1 MINKGLLTIVIL
13 ASAITA
19 FAQVSLKIG
28 HINSQELILAMP
40 ENDSAIAILGKASK
54 DLQDQYQ
61 MMQDE
66 YNSKIQDFITKR
78 DSYSELIKQTK
89 NSELQSMEQR
99 IQQFQQ
105 NAEQDLQ
112 LKRAD
117 IYKPILNK
125 ANKAISE
132 VAKES
137 GFTYI
142 LDLAQGTVL
151 YHDETSMDIFP
162 LVKQKLGLPNKSMI
176 PSVKK

>member
-1 MINKGLLTIVIL
+1 MTKGLLIIIIL
-13 ASAITA
+13 ASAITT

-28 HINSQELILAMP
+28 HINSQELLLAMP
-40 ENDSAIAILGKASK
+40 ENDSALLKLGKASK

-61 MMQDE
+61 VMQAE

-105 NAEQDLQ
+105 NAEQDIQ
-112 LKRAD
+112 IKRVD
-117 IYKPILNK
+117 IYKPILDK
-125 ANKAISE
+125 ANEAISE
-132 VAKES
+132 VAKEN

-142 LDLAQGTVL
+142 LDLAQGTVI
-151 YHDETSMDIFP
+151 YRAETSMDIFP
-162 LVKQKLGLPNKSMI
+162 LVKQKLGLPDKSII